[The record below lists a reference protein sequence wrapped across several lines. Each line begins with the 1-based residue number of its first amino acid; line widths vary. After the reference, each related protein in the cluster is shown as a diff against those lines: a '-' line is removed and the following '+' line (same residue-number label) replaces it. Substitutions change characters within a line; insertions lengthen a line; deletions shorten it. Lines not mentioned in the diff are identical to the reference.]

1 MIKKA
6 NKQQLSLLEQFDKT
20 KNRQELLV
28 TELIKTIG
36 NIKYFRTCTQFAF
49 IDKVTKETRLSLIE
63 GILYWMAQLAIKQA
77 KGLEKYKDKNY
88 AYFHGLT
95 KDGTFLHMTE
105 SVTEETL
112 VEWYQSGSRRART
125 LLIASRDLIKHDLT
139 ISGRII
145 ENFDKLIRT

>member
-36 NIKYFRTCTQFAF
+36 NIKYFRTCTSFAF
-49 IDKVTKETRLSLIE
+49 INQAVKDERLKLIE
-63 GILYWMAQLAIKQA
+63 TILYWLAQLAIKQS

-95 KDGTFLHMTE
+95 KDGTFLNMAE
-105 SVTEETL
+105 SIPEETL
-112 VEWYQSGSRRART
+112 VEWYQNGSRRART

-145 ENFDKLIRT
+145 ENFDKLTKT